1 MFGNLEIC
9 PCGNATVSK
18 SSLPGS
24 HVFVHYE
31 KDLFVSYLPSILHLI
46 TKCVLLSAATA
57 PAHKRV
63 IWLVGIEM
71 CLIDDLNFHNLI
83 WRLALLH

>member
-1 MFGNLEIC
+1 MQQYPRAAYLALMFLFIIKKIC
-9 PCGNATVSK
+9 
-18 SSLPGS
+18 
-24 HVFVHYE
+24 
-31 KDLFVSYLPSILHLI
+31 LFPSILHLI
-46 TKCVLLSAATA
+46 TKYVLLSAVTA

-63 IWLVGIEM
+63 IWFVGIEM

>member
-1 MFGNLEIC
+1 MC

-24 HVFVHYE
+24 HVFVHYK

-46 TKCVLLSAATA
+46 IKYVLLSAVTA

-63 IWLVGIEM
+63 IWFVGIEM